1 MELIRKE
8 AKKMDTKDLE
18 KEVFK
23 LAEEVKG
30 FIGESKANFK
40 ILFDE
45 IKHIRDND
53 LGHLRM
59 RINILLF
66 SVVGGIIAG
75 IIKLLFQ

>member
-1 MELIRKE
+1 
-8 AKKMDTKDLE
+8 MDVKDLE

-23 LAEEVKG
+23 LAEEVKA

-45 IKHIRDND
+45 IKRIRDND

-66 SVVGGIIAG
+66 SVIAGIIAG
-75 IIKLLFQ
+75 IIKFLFQ